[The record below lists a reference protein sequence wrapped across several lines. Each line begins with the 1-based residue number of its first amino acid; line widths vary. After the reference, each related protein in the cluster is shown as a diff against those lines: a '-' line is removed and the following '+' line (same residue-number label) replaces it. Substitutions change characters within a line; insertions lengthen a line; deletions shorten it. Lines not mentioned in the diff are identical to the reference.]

1 MEKCETTQEYLV
13 NKREIFMLS
22 TASTLLYLCYHMLY
36 EVIIMSSDQRIQ
48 VNVRL
53 KKDTN
58 NKLDEI
64 VEYYQENTK
73 FGRVYKGDVLTDIIE
88 KSYDIMLKQKKMG
101 KKM

>member
-1 MEKCETTQEYLV
+1 
-13 NKREIFMLS
+13 MLE
-22 TASTLLYLCYHMLY
+22 
-36 EVIIMSSDQRIQ
+36 EVSAVSSENRIQ

-58 NKLDEI
+58 DKLDEI
-64 VEYYQENTK
+64 VEYYQENMK

-101 KKM
+101 K